1 MARLRG
7 QFPAEEALCA
17 FSLVLPWERDD
28 AFTES
33 LQKNMEE
40 NKNKTK
46 NTFWPTDR
54 WVQDFSKTYNLRY
67 KKQYKTLYEKTN
79 TFNQIHASLVLMR
92 VVQKIF
98 KVPVSVGKIFN
109 ADETLTYSFVDS
121 AKKMDHLM

>member
-1 MARLRG
+1 M
-7 QFPAEEALCA
+7 
-17 FSLVLPWERDD
+17 VLPWERYD

-79 TFNQIHASLVLMR
+79 TFNQIIHASLVLMR

-109 ADETLTYSFVDS
+109 ADETMTYSFVDS
-121 AKKMDHLM
+121 AKKMFKYQA